1 MLRSLLVITYLIM
14 FMFVSMLVFPLYP
27 VLLFFGLKR
36 AAYAYSFFLK
46 ALWGKSLLYVAGVK
60 VNVIG
65 EEHVPESDSVCFVS
79 NHQGMAD
86 ILVITAFTP
95 KVVGFIAKKELKKMP
110 IINLWMVIN
119 HCIFIDRGNM
129 RQAARAINRGADY
142 IRRGYP
148 LVLFPEGT
156 RSRGPSMG
164 RFKRGSI
171 KLALKSNAAIVPI
184 TVNGTYKL
192 FEEQNQIRK
201 GTVTLKFHKPIDAST
216 LSPKERREL
225 PDRLAHIIEG
235 GLHEITQ

>member
-1 MLRSLLVITYLIM
+1 MVRSLLVITYLIL

-27 VLLFFGLKR
+27 ILLFLRLRK
-36 AAYAYSFFLK
+36 AAYTFSFFIK
-46 ALWGKSLLYVAGVK
+46 TLWGKSLLFIAGVK
-60 VNVIG
+60 VTVIG
-65 EEHVPESDSVCFVS
+65 EEHVPETDSVCFVS

-86 ILVITAFTP
+86 ILVITAYTP

-119 HCIFIDRGNM
+119 HCIFIDRRNI
-129 RQAARAINRGADY
+129 RQAARAINKGADY

-156 RSRGPSMG
+156 RSRGPAMG

-171 KLALKSNAAIVPI
+171 KLALKSNGVIVPV

-192 FEEQNQIRK
+192 FEEHNRIRK
-201 GTVTLKFHKPIDAST
+201 GTVTLQFHKPIVVTT
-216 LSPKERREL
+216 LTPKERREL
-225 PDRLAHIIEG
+225 PDRLAQIIIG
-235 GLHEITQ
+235 GLHEIS

>member
-1 MLRSLLVITYLIM
+1 MLRSLLVIIYLIL

-27 VLLFFGLKR
+27 ILLFLGLRK
-36 AAYAYSFFLK
+36 AAYTYSFFIK
-46 ALWGKSLLYVAGVK
+46 TLWGKSLLYVAGVK

-65 EEHVPESDSVCFVS
+65 EEHVPESNSVCFVS

-86 ILVITAFTP
+86 ILVITAYTP

-110 IINLWMVIN
+110 IINLWMLIN
-119 HCIFIDRGNM
+119 HCIFIDRRNI
-129 RQAARAINRGADY
+129 RQAAQAINKGADY

-156 RSRGPSMG
+156 RSRGPFMG

-171 KLALKSNAAIVPI
+171 KLALKSNAIIVPV

-201 GTVTLKFHKPIDAST
+201 GTVSLKFHKPIEVSPLT
-216 LSPKERREL
+216 PKEQREL
-225 PDRLAHIIEG
+225 PDRLAQIIQG
-235 GLHEITQ
+235 GLYEIA